1 MAFRFRPRRNA
12 CAGQARFYSDGW
24 TSLLFYLISY
34 ARTEFDSSKEGDIYF
49 RLVANIMNDIAF
61 PVNPKIAKVEAFGAN
76 ILHRLMHR
84 IFKWDIYALNI
95 E

>member
-1 MAFRFRPRRNA
+1 M
-12 CAGQARFYSDGW
+12 FYSTVLKGGY
-24 TSLLFYLISY
+24 LL
-34 ARTEFDSSKEGDIYF
+34 F
-49 RLVANIMNDIAF
+49 RLVANIMNDVAF

-84 IFKWDIYALNI
+84 IFKWDIYTLNI